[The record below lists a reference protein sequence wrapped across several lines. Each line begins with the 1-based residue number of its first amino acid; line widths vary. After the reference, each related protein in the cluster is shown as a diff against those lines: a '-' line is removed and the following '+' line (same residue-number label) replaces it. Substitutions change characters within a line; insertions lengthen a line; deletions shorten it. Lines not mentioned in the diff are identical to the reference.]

1 MADYSKQSVFQPLIP
16 KRLLTA
22 EDWRVIEA
30 FGITIAASPTDMD
43 RVYLYSDN
51 WNSVGYLDS
60 DDGKDETLELDE
72 DDLFACL
79 QAIIRRSN
87 GELIWISQECS
98 YTASEMAPDGFGGS
112 AVFIT
117 ATDVQYI
124 STSLWL
130 VTRIA
135 EAKSI
140 DTRQQTGNT
149 KASAPLSEKPLLC
162 IVLEGGLVQAVVADR
177 PDALPC
183 ECMVIDYDTEG
194 SDPVDILAVLQNNGK
209 AVEAFGH
216 IVPIAVSGIELQ
228 PVLEQ
233 LTLKR

>member
-1 MADYSKQSVFQPLIP
+1 MADYFKQSVFQPLIP

-60 DDGKDETLELDE
+60 DDGKGETFELAE

-87 GELIWISQECS
+87 GELTWISQECA
-98 YTASEMAPDGFGGS
+98 YTGSEMVPDGFGGS
-112 AVFIT
+112 ALFIT

-124 STSLWL
+124 STSQWL
-130 VTRIA
+130 EERIGEA
-135 EAKSI
+135 ETG
-140 DTRQQTGNT
+140 DTGPHTDDSE
-149 KASAPLSEKPLLC
+149 ASVPYDKKLL
-162 IVLEGGLVQAVVADR
+162 
-177 PDALPC
+177 
-183 ECMVIDYDTEG
+183 
-194 SDPVDILAVLQNNGK
+194 
-209 AVEAFGH
+209 H
-216 IVPIAVSGIELQ
+216 
-228 PVLEQ
+228 
-233 LTLKR
+233 